1 MLIDTISLA
10 LFRHTD
16 EWKEKGEIFL
26 HEGFFMLRNFALQG
40 RGFLVPSQ
48 PYLLQEGRVV
58 LVTRGWASYVFNL
71 VDVRFEAGDLVVFY
85 GDTLV
90 EKRGHSDDFQ
100 FDAFN
105 FPFREDDG
113 NGGQA
118 YGCVHLDEQMRSVVD
133 GHFDVMCRLLRESVF
148 PAESIG
154 LLTDSLL
161 RYVRGLHPAPCGGA
175 PVSRRD
181 DLLRRFVEL
190 VGRYA
195 SRERSIPFYADRL
208 CVAPH
213 YLSTLIKQLSGQTVM
228 QWVNQVLVKE
238 IKVWLAYSDE
248 TMAQIADRLNFPC
261 PSSLTKFFKRETGIT
276 PSEYREGKD
285 SFARQ

>member
-1 MLIDTISLA
+1 
-10 LFRHTD
+10 
-16 EWKEKGEIFL
+16 
-26 HEGFFMLRNFALQG
+26 
-40 RGFLVPSQ
+40 
-48 PYLLQEGRVV
+48 
-58 LVTRGWASYVFNL
+58 
-71 VDVRFEAGDLVVFY
+71 
-85 GDTLV
+85 
-90 EKRGHSDDFQ
+90 
-100 FDAFN
+100 
-105 FPFREDDG
+105 
-113 NGGQA
+113 
-118 YGCVHLDEQMRSVVD
+118 MRSVVD
-133 GHFDVMCRLLRESVF
+133 GHFDVMWRLLHESVF
-148 PAESIG
+148 PAESLG

-161 RYVRGLHPAPCGGA
+161 CYVRGLRPVSGGGT

-195 SRERSIPFYADRL
+195 SRERSVPFYADRL

-213 YLSTLIKQLSGQTVM
+213 YLSTLIKQQSGQTVM

-276 PSEYREGKD
+276 PSEYRGGKD